1 MDGDERNLYKV
12 VTATLAMV
20 KERVKAEL
28 QAQYSGD
35 KQGHAECPV
44 ETSPPESTTGCVLVL
59 PKGVDA
65 GVAGS
70 WISGTL
76 AFLLKEVGKETLL
89 DALHNRSDQRV
100 VEASALLDH
109 TWQRLNT
116 GHWKSVPQTWR
127 LVFTWGTIT
136 LVALLLHRLQAALH
150 AGDTSPSVAA
160 VASVV
165 RACDRG
171 LLMGAA
177 VGRSPLHFAAATLNP
192 FARTG
197 ASSAPVEAEEAP
209 ITQED
214 AASVTRPLASA
225 SCPALDRF
233 LLKHME
239 GALPVKL
246 LGVAQQ
252 WPALQ
257 RWGLPYFR
265 RVAGARIVPV
275 EVGARYTD
283 SDWYQ
288 RLMTLDEYFTAY
300 VTERSEEERLTGYLA
315 QHHLLDQIPE
325 LMEDILVPDY
335 CHLGDHPPRINAW
348 VGPRGTVSP
357 LHHDPDHNILVQV
370 VGYKYVRLYTEDQ
383 SHLLYAHPDPL
394 LSNTSQADVE
404 GPVEAWP
411 LLQQARYQDLV
422 LGPGEALYIP
432 PRCWHYVRSLST
444 SFSVSFWWA

>member
-1 MDGDERNLYKV
+1 M
-12 VTATLAMV
+12 A
-20 KERVKAEL
+20 
-28 QAQYSGD
+28 
-35 KQGHAECPV
+35 
-44 ETSPPESTTGCVLVL
+44 
-59 PKGVDA
+59 
-65 GVAGS
+65 
-70 WISGTL
+70 
-76 AFLLKEVGKETLL
+76 
-89 DALHNRSDQRV
+89 
-100 VEASALLDH
+100 
-109 TWQRLNT
+109 
-116 GHWKSVPQTWR
+116 QTWR

-136 LVALLLHRLQAALH
+136 LVALLLHRLQAALR
-150 AGDTSPSVAA
+150 AGDTSPTVAA

-171 LLMGAA
+171 LLMGAV
-177 VGRSPLHFAAATLNP
+177 VGRSPLHSAAATLNP

-197 ASSAPVEAEEAP
+197 ASCAPVEAEEAP

-288 RLMTLDEYFTAY
+288 RLMTLDEYFTTY
-300 VTERSEEERLTGYLA
+300 VTERSEEGRLTGYLA

-348 VGPRGTVSP
+348 VGPCGTVSP
-357 LHHDPDHNILVQV
+357 LHHDPDHNILVQA
-370 VGYKYVRLYTEDQ
+370 
-383 SHLLYAHPDPL
+383 SLL
-394 LSNTSQADVE
+394 
-404 GPVEAWP
+404 
-411 LLQQARYQDLV
+411 
-422 LGPGEALYIP
+422 
-432 PRCWHYVRSLST
+432 
-444 SFSVSFWWA
+444 